1 MKDNLEIKDS
11 IFEQMNDLKEFSKS
25 NNDDER
31 GLKNKGQVK
40 FDQSLNYTPILRSN
54 DEFDGNI

>member
-1 MKDNLEIKDS
+1 
-11 IFEQMNDLKEFSKS
+11 MNDLKEFSKS

-40 FDQSLNYTPILRSN
+40 FD
-54 DEFDGNI
+54 